1 MTVKLAP
8 IFNDAQLGADG
19 LPLSGGLLT
28 WYLAGTSTP
37 ITTYIN
43 IAGVNPQTNPIVLN
57 IRGEPD
63 YPIWLTTGNTY
74 KAVLTDSV
82 GTPIRTVDDLSAI
95 NDTSVATISE
105 WVLFAGAATYINAT
119 SFSLVGDQT
128 NLFDVNRRTR
138 ATVSGGDAYSTIIT
152 STYSS
157 GTGKTTLV
165 IANDAVPLDSG
176 LLVVYYGFLDPA
188 HPSFN
193 TASATYAT
201 TTSNLNGS
209 WNQMPAGTRLPFAQA
224 AAPTGWTQDTT
235 DNATNRMLRVVNTTG
250 NGVGGSASPIL
261 NNTVPSHTHTF
272 TGTALAAHTHTD
284 AGHSHSIETR
294 GTLTQ
299 GGPNATNAWFNV
311 SATSTGTGFANI
323 SSVSAG
329 TPAGTNAT
337 NAGAIDWTPR
347 YIDMIICAKN

>member
-8 IFNDAQLGADG
+8 IFNDAQLGDDG

-82 GTPIRTVDDLSAI
+82 GTPIRTVDNLSAI

-105 WVLFAGAATYINAT
+105 WVLFSGAATYINAT

-152 STYSS
+152 STYNS
-157 GTGKTTLV
+157 GTGKTTIV
-165 IANDAVPLDSG
+165 VANDAVPLDSG

-224 AAPTGWTQDTT
+224 AAPTGWTQDLT
-235 DNATNRMLRVVNTTG
+235 DNATNRMLRVVAGTG
-250 NGVGGSASPIL
+250 NGIGGTDSPIV
-261 NNTVPSHTHTF
+261 NSTTMVAHTHTF
-272 TGTALAAHTHTD
+272 TGNAHTHTD
-284 AGHSHSIETR
+284 SGHQHQSLYLGSPS
-294 GTLTQ
+294 
-299 GGPNATNAWFNV
+299 GPNSPGWYGSSGTYGGVN
-311 SATSTGTGFANI
+311 TGTGAANI
-323 SSVSAG
+323 STVTAG
-329 TPAGTNAT
+329 GTNSTTTGVSWA
-337 NAGAIDWTPR
+337 PR
-347 YIDMIICAKN
+347 YIDMIICAKT

>member
-8 IFNDAQLGADG
+8 IFNDAQLGDDG

-82 GTPIRTVDDLSAI
+82 GTPIRTVDNLSAI

-105 WVLFAGAATYINAT
+105 WVLFSGAATYINST

-128 NLFDVNRRTR
+128 ALFDVNRRTK

-152 STYSS
+152 STYNS

-165 IANDAVPLDSG
+165 VANDAVPLDSG
-176 LLVVYYGFLDPA
+176 LDRKSVV
-188 HPSFN
+188 
-193 TASATYAT
+193 
-201 TTSNLNGS
+201 
-209 WNQMPAGTRLPFAQA
+209 
-224 AAPTGWTQDTT
+224 
-235 DNATNRMLRVVNTTG
+235 
-250 NGVGGSASPIL
+250 
-261 NNTVPSHTHTF
+261 
-272 TGTALAAHTHTD
+272 
-284 AGHSHSIETR
+284 
-294 GTLTQ
+294 
-299 GGPNATNAWFNV
+299 
-311 SATSTGTGFANI
+311 
-323 SSVSAG
+323 
-329 TPAGTNAT
+329 
-337 NAGAIDWTPR
+337 
-347 YIDMIICAKN
+347 